1 MKEVGRAPDVHQL
14 SVAVDP
20 VAVGFQEVNVF
31 GIIALEGFGDLGVC
45 PNRVPAEHR
54 SVLTHAGAKVF
65 EDRHGWE

>member
-14 SVAVDP
+14 AVAVDS

-31 GIIALEGFGDLGVC
+31 GIIALEGFGYLGVG

-54 SVLTHAGAKVF
+54 SVLTDTGAKIF
-65 EDRHGWE
+65 EDRPGWE